1 MNKFETNEF
10 NPNNVP
16 LPANDFFSFLDGEVY
31 YIGAL
36 QDGEYSRYIKTGEEV
51 LTYDAFQKTKFLFR
65 WKESGYVICLAE
77 DPSMVITLRNTNE
90 PGKFFISAERYQNRA
105 DQIWDIL
112 PHYDENGETD
122 GIAIRTERKYSGNHI
137 YIGWDKYSV
146 VAVLGTDDNTNRHF
160 NTSKSI

>member
-51 LTYDAFQKTKFLFR
+51 LTYDAFQKT
-65 WKESGYVICLAE
+65 SGIICDYMAKTTGLDPE
-77 DPSMVITLRNTNE
+77 DLEELHVALSHLSQRLNGKKNE
-90 PGKFFISAERYQNRA
+90 
-105 DQIWDIL
+105 
-112 PHYDENGETD
+112 
-122 GIAIRTERKYSGNHI
+122 
-137 YIGWDKYSV
+137 
-146 VAVLGTDDNTNRHF
+146 AV
-160 NTSKSI
+160 